1 MNVYQIIFIL
11 TIVFNIG
18 ISWYMESNSSNYTFW
33 DTLASVLI
41 YEAVLMVLV
50 IIYTGLGEI

>member
-18 ISWYMESNSSNYTFW
+18 ISWYMESNSSNHTFW
-33 DTLASVLI
+33 DALALVLI
-41 YEAVLMVLV
+41 SEAVLMVIL
-50 IIYTGLGEI
+50 IIYTALGEI